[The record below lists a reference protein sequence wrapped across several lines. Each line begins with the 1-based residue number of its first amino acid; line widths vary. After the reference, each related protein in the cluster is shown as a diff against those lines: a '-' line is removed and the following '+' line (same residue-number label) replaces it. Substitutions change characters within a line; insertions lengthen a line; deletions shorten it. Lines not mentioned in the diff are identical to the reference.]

1 MSAQVG
7 DKVGV
12 KKEGKKILFYFNGS
26 HQASMRDYDV
36 TDDVYGFVDL
46 FGSTRQVS
54 IMGADDDPDE
64 EASGVS
70 TRTLKD
76 GSVSF
81 KVPDTKDE
89 LHAGLR
95 QTIRW
100 LRDYS
105 PEKIGRNRKAVEA
118 FFHDIIDQ
126 MARESDK
133 VHTAE
138 YVADIDDSAEI
149 ITSYLNFLLNQGIE
163 SGGEATTCYLYLF
176 ESCLYFTCRSLKL
189 CRAFHETKLVEM
201 TLKIVKHVSEKFAK
215 SKVCV
220 NCHPVS
226 HRELPEHDVYHKHL

>member
-1 MSAQVG
+1 MKHVIVLNRVVVRAQVG

-46 FGSTRQVS
+46 YGSTRQVS
-54 IMGADDDPDE
+54 IMGSDDDSEE
-64 EASGVS
+64 EASGLS

-100 LRDYS
+100 LRDHS
-105 PEKIGRNRKAVEA
+105 ADKIGRNRKAVEA
-118 FFHDIIDQ
+118 FFYDIINQ

-138 YVADIDDSAEI
+138 FVADIDDSAEI
-149 ITSYLNFLLNQGIE
+149 ITSYICFLWQKGID
-163 SGGEATTCYLYLF
+163 SGGETTVCYLYLF

-189 CRAFHETKLVEM
+189 CKAFHEAKLVQK
-201 TLKIVKHVSEKFAK
+201 TLKAAKNFGEDCAK
-215 SKVCV
+215 SKV
-220 NCHPVS
+220 S
-226 HRELPEHDVYHKHL
+226 TIMQ